1 MSTVIGSDSTKT
13 GGQRLQGVFLIAL
26 SAAGFGAMAIFA
38 RVAYAGGADV
48 GGALLLRFAI
58 AALVLLVI
66 VQIRQ
71 LPWPDPATLA
81 KLAAMGGIGYVGMS
95 WCYFAALNYVPA
107 SLVAL
112 LLYTYP
118 TIVTLLAAIFLRE
131 RITRRKLGALLVCGL
146 GTVLTIGPNLLQ
158 NFTVNPAQAGG
169 VSLIGVGFGLAAA
182 LIYAVYIVAG
192 AKVTRSTDP
201 IMTATV
207 VCIAATVVLSLLAL
221 LGAGNGAPP
230 HFPTSAAGWAGVAGV
245 ALVSTVM
252 AVMAFFAGLKR
263 LGASLAS
270 MLSTLEPVVTV
281 ALAGWLLGESL
292 VGWQWLGGALTL
304 SGVLWL
310 AAPPKNAALP
320 QEPAPAPIIRS
331 PEI

>member
-1 MSTVIGSDSTKT
+1 MDSNRNDS
-13 GGQRLQGVFLIAL
+13 GGQRLQGVLLIAL

-48 GGALLLRFAI
+48 SGVLLLRFAT
-58 AALVLLVI
+58 AALILLAI
-66 VQIRQ
+66 VR
-71 LPWPDPATLA
+71 LRRLRWPVPATLA

-95 WCYFAALNYVPA
+95 WCYFTALNYVPA

-118 TIVTLLAAIFLRE
+118 TIVTLLAAVFLRE

-146 GTVLTIGPNLLQ
+146 GTLLTIGPNLLQ
-158 NFTVNPAQAGG
+158 NFGANPGQAGG
-169 VSLIGVGFGLAAA
+169 GASMIGIGLGLAAA
-182 LIYAVYIVAG
+182 LIYAIYIVVG
-192 AKVTRSTDP
+192 AKMTHASDP
-201 IMTATV
+201 IMTTTV
-207 VCIAATVVLSLLAL
+207 VCISASVVLGVLAL
-221 LGAGNGAPP
+221 LRTANGVPP
-230 HFPTSAAGWAGVAGV
+230 HFPVSAMGWAGVAGV

-252 AVMAFFAGLKR
+252 AVIAFFAGLKR

-304 SGVLWL
+304 AGVLWL
-310 AAPPKNAALP
+310 AAPERHLTVVQKPVQAGTCNP
-320 QEPAPAPIIRS
+320 P
-331 PEI
+331 